1 MATNLSR
8 ILFKPGKLADKKT
21 SILHVLPF

>member
-1 MATNLSR
+1 
-8 ILFKPGKLADKKT
+8 LADKKT